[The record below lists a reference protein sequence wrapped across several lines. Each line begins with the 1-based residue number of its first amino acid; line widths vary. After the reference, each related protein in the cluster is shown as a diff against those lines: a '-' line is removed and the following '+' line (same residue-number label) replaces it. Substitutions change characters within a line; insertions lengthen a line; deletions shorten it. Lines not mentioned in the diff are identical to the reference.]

1 MYRSLTGR
9 IPLYP
14 MLGGGCA
21 PLDMDIPLRSH
32 VWGTPGHTHPR
43 TYPLPHPWKRHGT
56 RDTPA
61 PSPDRITDTYENI
74 TFPQLL
80 LPTVM
85 RNCILFAMNVK
96 LHELS
101 QLSDSISVMHEIL
114 VLTLI
119 NFMLITCNI
128 HRARLFC

>member
-1 MYRSLTGR
+1 MSG
-9 IPLYP
+9 
-14 MLGGGCA
+14 A
-21 PLDMDIPLRSH
+21 PLDIP
-32 VWGTPGHTHPR
+32 T
-43 TYPLPHPWKRHGT
+43 PLPHPWKRHGT

-80 LPTVM
+80 LPAVM